1 MCIRDRTW
9 TVRPIIFSILL
20 VFSIRNTEPTILR
33 FVLDYAWEAPLVI
46 ILLAF
51 FAAGAILGMLSVVG
65 VIYRQRREISRL
77 KREAA
82 KLQLPATPEPPPM
95 A

>member
-1 MCIRDRTW
+1 
-9 TVRPIIFSILL
+9 
-20 VFSIRNTEPTILR
+20 
-33 FVLDYAWEAPLVI
+33 
-46 ILLAF
+46 
-51 FAAGAILGMLSVVG
+51 VVG

-82 KLQLPATPEPPPM
+82 KPQYPAIPEPPPP